1 MLTST
6 SLCNI
11 LQIAVEFE
19 FINTLM
25 YRFTILSSLFNW
37 AFSTS
42 ASYTHSPND
51 KTLLS
56 FVPKSSSFIRP
67 CGPWCTMYC
76 RELTEM
82 PTSDA
87 MKIPQCIRLLL
98 APDFSHVLVST
109 HLA

>member
-6 SLCNI
+6 PLCNV

-42 ASYTHSPND
+42 TSYTHSPND
-51 KTLLS
+51 KPCLALYPSRLALS
-56 FVPKSSSFIRP
+56 GRV
-67 CGPWCTMYC
+67 G
-76 RELTEM
+76 LG
-82 PTSDA
+82 
-87 MKIPQCIRLLL
+87 
-98 APDFSHVLVST
+98 
-109 HLA
+109 